1 MRLTVS
7 LILCLFAVPNGISA
21 YPGPAGPA
29 ARPHSLKRLSEYKS
43 SGAGCSSGQEVL
55 VKAPV
60 KNIFQS
66 LTDEEYAHVTAYLHE
81 QKDLNLT
88 AVVNSTS

>member
-1 MRLTVS
+1 MEETKTTRRD
-7 LILCLFAVPNGISA
+7 
-21 YPGPAGPA
+21 
-29 ARPHSLKRLSEYKS
+29 ARVLVVETANPFPLVEST
-43 SGAGCSSGQEVL
+43 SSGQEV
-55 VKAPV
+55 VIKAPV

>member
-1 MRLTVS
+1 MRLSTS
-7 LILCLFAVPNGISA
+7 LILCFFAVPNGITA

-29 ARPHSLKRLSEYKS
+29 TRPHSLKRLSEYKS
-43 SGAGCSSGQEVL
+43 STSGCSSGQEEVI
-55 VKAPV
+55 KAPV